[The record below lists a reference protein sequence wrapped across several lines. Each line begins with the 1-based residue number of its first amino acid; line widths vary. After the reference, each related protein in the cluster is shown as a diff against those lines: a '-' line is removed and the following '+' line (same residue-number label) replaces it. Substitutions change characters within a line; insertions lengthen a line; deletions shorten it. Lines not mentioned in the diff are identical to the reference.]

1 MKNLYIIGAGLSGL
15 SSAYHFPGKSIIYE
29 QKEDVGGTASS
40 MNWEGFTFDYG
51 PHVSFTKDNY
61 VQDLF
66 AKTVNNQ
73 FFTKQVNNSNYC
85 QGRWVRHPAICNLC
99 DFPKEVNRD
108 ALLSFLENREQAD
121 SKLKINNYKEWCEL
135 GQGKFFAENYTHV
148 YTRKFW
154 TIEPSEMTYQWAGER
169 VARPSI
175 KKVINGALGLQQ
187 DSGYY
192 YTDFRYPMHGGY
204 AAYCSFWEDRKSEI
218 DIKFNHRITK
228 IDLENRIL
236 SFENQADA
244 HFDGILV
251 SSLPLPE
258 FVSLTTN
265 IPENVRNEANNLRCT
280 SIALINIAISDTSLL
295 PFHWGYIYDEDI
307 IFTRFTIYS
316 NLSEFNAPKGCTSLQ
331 VEIPY
336 SKSRPLVSE
345 NLIIQVIEDLDKCNI
360 IRKDTVIYAWQVNI
374 KYGYVIYDFNREK
387 ALKTIHAW
395 MRSKGVEPVG
405 RFGLWQYLWSDQAI
419 KSGKQLVEN
428 SDLLYSI

>member
-1 MKNLYIIGAGLSGL
+1 MCFSNGKIMKNLYIIGAGLSGL

-108 ALLSFLENREQAD
+108 ALLSFLENREQGD

-265 IPENVRNEANNLRCT
+265 IPENETLIVAANCSRDRLTTTKSFDSRIMMARNYVDPTNPQ
-280 SIALINIAISDTSLL
+280 SLL
-295 PFHWGYIYDEDI
+295 RY
-307 IFTRFTIYS
+307 
-316 NLSEFNAPKGCTSLQ
+316 L
-331 VEIPY
+331 
-336 SKSRPLVSE
+336 
-345 NLIIQVIEDLDKCNI
+345 
-360 IRKDTVIYAWQVNI
+360 
-374 KYGYVIYDFNREK
+374 
-387 ALKTIHAW
+387 
-395 MRSKGVEPVG
+395 
-405 RFGLWQYLWSDQAI
+405 YLWGTIIVPTYVHFIVAY
-419 KSGKQLVEN
+419 LH
-428 SDLLYSI
+428 SIRRVM